1 MTPRALLIGVLASGT
16 VLAGVIIGAL
26 AIGIEHPKATIA
38 AKAAVGSCAPYAGL
52 PADQGDTAGMAFIPG
67 DSFTWA
73 RHATSRRSVSPTS
86 CAWTASGSTATR

>member
-26 AIGIEHPKATIA
+26 AIGIAHPKATIA

-67 DSFTWA
+67 NFIHDGLGAPPAGGAFHPHRA
-73 RHATSRRSVSPTS
+73 RGRLLDRPP
-86 CAWTASGSTATR
+86 